1 MARAKGKR
9 VKSATKVQETL
20 KKVPAHCASCPILNP
35 ENMRPSWRFGRVYGP
50 DGGIY
55 GFPDDE
61 KTRARILD
69 FLRGIETQTLRELRQ
84 TDTYAVYSLAEPSTK
99 AHLDSEV
106 IKEVSRKFEDIYELH
121 RFRLTGR
128 QRLFAISVEPGIFE
142 LTWWDPDHR
151 IYPVGK
157 RHT

>member
-1 MARAKGKR
+1 MVRAKGKR

-61 KTRARILD
+61 KTRANACQACKQARMGNCELVAK
-69 FLRGIETQTLRELRQ
+69 IELREAPQLRA
-84 TDTYAVYSLAEPSTK
+84 T
-99 AHLDSEV
+99 SELRAAPESIV
-106 IKEVSRKFEDIYELH
+106 
-121 RFRLTGR
+121 
-128 QRLFAISVEPGIFE
+128 
-142 LTWWDPDHR
+142 R
-151 IYPVGK
+151 INL
-157 RHT
+157 